1 MNYIVDIRERRQVTL
16 PAEVLNQL
24 KLTVGDSLV
33 LSVDDQKLIAK
44 PLQKQSV
51 ETLTALQNVIQKT
64 NVSESEFQNSG
75 QKIRAK
81 IVKEIYGKRK
91 S

>member
-1 MNYIVDIRERRQVTL
+1 MNYIVDIRERRQITL

-33 LSVDDQKLIAK
+33 LSIDDQKLTAK